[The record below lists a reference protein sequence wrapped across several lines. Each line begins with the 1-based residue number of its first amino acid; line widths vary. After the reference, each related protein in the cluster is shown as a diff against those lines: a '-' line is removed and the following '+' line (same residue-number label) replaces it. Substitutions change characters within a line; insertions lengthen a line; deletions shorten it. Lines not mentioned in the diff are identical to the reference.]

1 MRAKDGY
8 QYLVHKSATGLDARV
23 LKRWVQLLL
32 TASGFPIGNINNFP
46 NSPCGIN
53 LYLSLP
59 ALQ

>member
-8 QYLVHKSATGLDARV
+8 QYLVHKAATGLDARV

-32 TASGFPIGNINNFP
+32 TVSGFSIQNINNFH
-46 NSPCGIN
+46 NSLCGMN

-59 ALQ
+59 IL